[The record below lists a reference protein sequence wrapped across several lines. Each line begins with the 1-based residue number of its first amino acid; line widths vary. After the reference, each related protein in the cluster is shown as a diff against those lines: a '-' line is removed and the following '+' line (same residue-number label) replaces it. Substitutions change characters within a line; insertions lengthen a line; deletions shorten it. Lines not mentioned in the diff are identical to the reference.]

1 MTFDP
6 TGATATRNGLV
17 LTWKKFAMART
28 IPECVRD
35 MEIDVGYDW
44 ITESMVMYA
53 RGHVLG
59 EQLPSHTETATG
71 FAHFEAPASWW
82 QHVKHQHGHRW
93 WLRALARRR
102 PVRMAA
108 EVKRVEL
115 TATWENMAAYPW
127 QTYATRGADRWLGS
141 AVRLTWLTSSMDW
154 TDGNIKDGSA

>member
-6 TGATATRNGLV
+6 DGATAIQDGVV
-17 LTWKKFAMART
+17 LAWKKFAMMGAV
-28 IPECVRD
+28 PGCVRD
-35 MEIDVGYDW
+35 MKIDVCDDW
-44 ITESMVMYA
+44 MVEQMVVRA
-53 RGHVLG
+53 TGFVLG

-93 WLRALARRR
+93 WLRPLVRLR

-141 AVRLTWLTSSMDW
+141 AVRLMWLTSAMDW
-154 TDGNIKDGSA
+154 EGES